1 MMEWVFQRVY
11 SNRLVTPPSMKW
23 KTLSLREYANVYTSS
38 IRDPVSFWERQA
50 LNLKWGRMWDVT
62 FSGTPPRARWFVNG
76 VINAYYNVIGRH
88 RGSWVWSKPA
98 LIWEG
103 EDGDVR
109 VVSYE
114 DLHEIVVRISS
125 ALRELGVKPGDWITF
140 YTPPMIES
148 TALMLASV
156 RLGAPFEPVFTGF
169 GYGELAKRIKARKPK
184 IIVSVD
190 GFLRRGRVINSYAM
204 LQKALELAKH
214 KAVIVVIERIGLTKG
229 VELTFS
235 DLLHY
240 SGGLVED
247 YEAPSDHP
255 LFGLHSAYLDDFKPI
270 THAIGGYLVQVYA
283 TSRWMGLR
291 PHDTYFCTVW
301 PGWITGVSYVVF
313 GPLMVGSTVVLYE
326 GGPDWPSWDRWW
338 DVIERYAVTLLLT
351 TGGALRILS
360 RQGDD
365 LVRKH
370 NMDTLRAI
378 LVTAEPLEVNV
389 WEWAYKV
396 VGTGYTPVVDSN
408 PEELTGRIPV
418 VNMYIQSEIG
428 TFITGNLV
436 NYTFPPIIPGSC
448 GPPIPGFHLDVI
460 DDSGQQVKGSLGELV
475 LKAPWPALPLEA
487 PEDFY
492 SKWSN
497 GVYRTGDYAVM
508 TQDNYVFVLGRRDNV
523 MKASGYRLSPGAL
536 KKTIMDVRG
545 VEEAI
550 VLVCPDDIRLQA
562 PVVVIKGYVDVDSI
576 KRFVREYLGPIAEP
590 REIVVVNAITDVLL
604 DDMKKNYCNPT

>member
-1 MMEWVFQRVY
+1 MIEWVFQRIY
-11 SNRLVTPPSMKW
+11 SSKLITPPSMRW
-23 KTLSLREYANVYTSS
+23 KTLSLREYANIYVSS
-38 IRDPVSFWERQA
+38 IKDLISFWEKQA
-50 LNLKWGRMWDVT
+50 LNLRWSRRWST
-62 FSGTPPRARWFVNG
+62 PFSGVPPRVKWFING
-76 VINAYYNVIGRH
+76 VINAYYNVVGRH

-98 LIWEG
+98 LIWES
-103 EDGDVR
+103 EDGEVK

-114 DLHEIVVRISS
+114 DLDEMVVRVSS
-125 ALRELGVKPGDWITF
+125 ALRELGVKPGDWIIL

-148 TALMLASV
+148 IVFMLASV
-156 RLGAPFEPVFTGF
+156 RVGAPFEPVFTGF

-184 IIVSVD
+184 VVVSVD
-190 GFLRRGRVINSYAM
+190 GFLRRGKIINSHM
-204 LQKALELAKH
+204 VLRRALELAKH
-214 KAVIVVIERIGLTKG
+214 NALNVVIERVGLGKG

-240 SGGLVED
+240 GGGAVED

-255 LFGLHSAYLDDFKPI
+255 LFGLHSAYPDDFKPV
-270 THAIGGYLVQVYA
+270 THATGGYLVQVYA
-283 TSRWMGLR
+283 TSKWIGLR

-301 PGWITGVSYVVF
+301 PGWITGISYVVF

-326 GGPDWPSWDRWW
+326 GGPDWPSWGRWW
-338 DVIERYAVTLLLT
+338 DLIERYAVTLFLT

-360 RQGDD
+360 KQGDE

-378 LVTAEPLEVNV
+378 LVTAEPLEVSV
-389 WEWAYKV
+389 WEWAYKI

-448 GPPIPGFHLDVI
+448 GPPIPGFHVDVI
-460 DDSGQQVKGSLGELV
+460 SDEGQPVRGVPGELI
-475 LKAPWPALPLEA
+475 LRTPWPSIPLEA

-497 GVYRTGDYAVM
+497 GVYRTGDYAVLTM
-508 TQDNYVFVLGRRDNV
+508 DNYVFVLGRKDNV
-523 MKASGYRLSPGAL
+523 MKVSGYRLSPGAIE
-536 KKTIMDVRG
+536 KTAMMVNG
-545 VEEAI
+545 VERAI
-550 VLVCPDDIRLQA
+550 VLACPDDLRFQA
-562 PVVVIKGYVDVDSI
+562 PLLVLEGSI
-576 KRFVREYLGPIAEP
+576 NPDLVRKYIREYLGPIAEP
-590 REIVVVNAITDVLL
+590 KNVIVHSIVSELPL
-604 DDMKKNYCNPT
+604 DDIRKTYCNPT

>member
-1 MMEWVFQRVY
+1 
-11 SNRLVTPPSMKW
+11 
-23 KTLSLREYANVYTSS
+23 
-38 IRDPVSFWERQA
+38 
-50 LNLKWGRMWDVT
+50 
-62 FSGTPPRARWFVNG
+62 
-76 VINAYYNVIGRH
+76 
-88 RGSWVWSKPA
+88 
-98 LIWEG
+98 
-103 EDGDVR
+103 
-109 VVSYE
+109 
-114 DLHEIVVRISS
+114 
-125 ALRELGVKPGDWITF
+125 
-140 YTPPMIES
+140 
-148 TALMLASV
+148 
-156 RLGAPFEPVFTGF
+156 
-169 GYGELAKRIKARKPK
+169 
-184 IIVSVD
+184 
-190 GFLRRGRVINSYAM
+190 
-204 LQKALELAKH
+204 
-214 KAVIVVIERIGLTKG
+214 
-229 VELTFS
+229 
-235 DLLHY
+235 
-240 SGGLVED
+240 
-247 YEAPSDHP
+247 
-255 LFGLHSAYLDDFKPI
+255 
-270 THAIGGYLVQVYA
+270 
-283 TSRWMGLR
+283 MGLR

-338 DVIERYAVTLLLT
+338 DVIERYAVTLFLT

-460 DDSGQQVKGSLGELV
+460 DDSGQQVRGSLGELV

-576 KRFVREYLGPIAEP
+576 KRFVREHLGPIAEP
-590 REIVVVNAITDVLL
+590 KEIVVVNAITDVLL